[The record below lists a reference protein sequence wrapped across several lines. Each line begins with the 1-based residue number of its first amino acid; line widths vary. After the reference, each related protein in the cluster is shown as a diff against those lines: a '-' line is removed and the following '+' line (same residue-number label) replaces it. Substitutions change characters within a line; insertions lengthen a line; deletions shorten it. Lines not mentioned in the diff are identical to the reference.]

1 MPGRS
6 SDNCDWLVDGHLNQ
20 MVSWKGETDLGHEG
34 EEPIS
39 LGFRIRCSELYSVK
53 FNDPE

>member
-1 MPGRS
+1 
-6 SDNCDWLVDGHLNQ
+6 